1 MPREGSS
8 SDEPVF
14 DAENT
19 RAASEPILLSSD
31 DEDPSDGEWQVQSVR
46 RLSPNELRRQRM
58 NAARDAL
65 RRAAHV
71 PTRPTASH
79 TLFSSY
85 KCPICLCP
93 PTNISVT
100 PCGHIFCG
108 SCLYDSLSTNLR
120 QEYSDYTNGRESGYG
135 ESLFTPFGSGG
146 ALALANAAGAS
157 VHGTRGIFH
166 ELVHQRHRQTQDPR
180 PSATQATSA
189 TRMRASNGTERIKG
203 VCPVC
208 RGPIKGGFTGLGRK
222 GILGLDIM
230 LGTPKTDD
238 TPDHDASIPKKRQ
251 RT

>member
-1 MPREGSS
+1 
-8 SDEPVF
+8 
-14 DAENT
+14 
-19 RAASEPILLSSD
+19 
-31 DEDPSDGEWQVQSVR
+31 
-46 RLSPNELRRQRM
+46 M
-58 NAARDAL
+58 NAAREAL

-71 PTRPTASH
+71 PPRPTASH
-79 TLFSSY
+79 TLLSSY

-120 QEYSDYTNGRESGYG
+120 QEFDTVGRESGYG
-135 ESLFTPFGSGG
+135 ESPFTPFGSGG

-157 VHGTRGIFH
+157 VHGTRGLFH
-166 ELVHQRHRQTQDPR
+166 ELVHQRHRQAQDQR

-238 TPDHDASIPKKRQ
+238 TPHNDASIPQKRQ
-251 RT
+251 RN

>member
-1 MPREGSS
+1 MLRETAYTN
-8 SDEPVF
+8 EI
-14 DAENT
+14 NT
-19 RAASEPILLSSD
+19 DLDGARNPSEPILLSSD
-31 DEDPSDGEWQVQSVR
+31 DEDPSEGEWQVQSVR

-58 NAARDAL
+58 NAAREAL

-71 PTRPTASH
+71 PPRPTASH
-79 TLFSSY
+79 TLLSSY

-120 QEYSDYTNGRESGYG
+120 QEFDTVGRESGYG
-135 ESLFTPFGSGG
+135 ESPFTPFGSGG

-157 VHGTRGIFH
+157 VHGTRGLFH
-166 ELVHQRHRQTQDPR
+166 ELVHQRHRQAQDQR
-180 PSATQATSA
+180 PPATPATSA

-238 TPDHDASIPKKRQ
+238 TPHDDASIPQKRQ
-251 RT
+251 RN